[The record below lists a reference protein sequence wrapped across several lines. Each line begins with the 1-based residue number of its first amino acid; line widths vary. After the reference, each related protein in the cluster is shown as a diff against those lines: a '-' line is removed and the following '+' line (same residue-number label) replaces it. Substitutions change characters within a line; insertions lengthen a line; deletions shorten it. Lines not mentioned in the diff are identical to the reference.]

1 MGLPCRV
8 LRLWLTPEPPPGL
21 CHGDG
26 GRSLTADSGSLAAHP
41 QDRASGCPGATDEM
55 IPEAPALGG
64 LAIKPNKAQGAPQE
78 AHRGAHSNWP
88 WASASPG
95 AVDYASAAGRGPG
108 RVKTLR
114 EARWEQLA
122 SCISHERPC

>member
-1 MGLPCRV
+1 MTEATR
-8 LRLWLTPEPPPGL
+8 RLA
-21 CHGDG
+21 
-26 GRSLTADSGSLAAHP
+26 ADSGSLAAHP

-64 LAIKPNKAQGAPQE
+64 LAIKPNKAQGAPQG

-122 SCISHERPC
+122 SCISHEWPC